1 MHYQQHSWYFVYSDS
16 EVRGLAVESCIF
28 KVESRPQKAYLV
40 DALPA
45 SIRFSPA
52 FTEAYCLAPSLH
64 AQAKR
69 RQKSQRKIR
78 LLNMWKISK
87 VKAPLLLFILGIQE
101 ILHFGKITIT
111 FLWQN
116 CCISQITGFIDS
128 IIAMMMQ

>member
-52 FTEAYCLAPSLH
+52 FTEASPHRFMPRLKGAKKPKKNKAVKHVENLKSESSPSFVYSKNSRNSSL
-64 AQAKR
+64 
-69 RQKSQRKIR
+69 
-78 LLNMWKISK
+78 WKNNNNFFYGRTA
-87 VKAPLLLFILGIQE
+87 V
-101 ILHFGKITIT
+101 
-111 FLWQN
+111 
-116 CCISQITGFIDS
+116 
-128 IIAMMMQ
+128 